1 MKRLIPALA
10 LIPFP
15 VLAQQAS
22 LPNVEVT
29 GIRDPAEPHYKTD
42 KADIG
47 PLGAQ
52 SLQDAPESITA
63 VPESLMEN
71 QQVYT
76 VNDTLRYLPSVEVRD
91 QQGFEVSRPQSRG
104 FMGSIVQSTRLDG
117 LNIIGTT
124 AIAAEDLSG
133 INVLNGL
140 AGGLYG
146 PEPAAGVFDYQ
157 TKKPTD
163 APLMRFTESYQSG
176 GIFTEHADVG
186 GRAGDNDEFG
196 YRVNVAHGQG
206 EGYVD
211 NSNFN
216 RTLASGTFD
225 WRVDPST
232 TITLHGSHYETNST
246 GLPGSIV
253 YDGGATPTKTNS
265 SSVLPAAIDPTRP
278 GYGQQGAGADLTTD
292 TGMAKIEHDFGDGW
306 TLTLGGLYQNAQR
319 DLYGITNTLI
329 DNKGDYT
336 VTKNFTAVPHF
347 DIGSNEAY
355 LNGKV
360 ALFGLENDVT
370 IGTNGFT
377 NGQYSY
383 HNSIA
388 KNFTGTFNLANPAVL
403 PIQAAIP
410 ATGGEYESGRLT
422 EQSIIT
428 GDTIHFDDQW
438 AVQGVLSTSFLH
450 EKSWAATGKQTGNDK
465 QDGAVSPTVSLIYKP
480 IPALTTYATFAQ
492 SIEEGDQAPA
502 GTANANQFMA
512 PYRDRSYEVGAKYAL
527 SDRFLVTVDGFRITR
542 PSAQT
547 LADNVF
553 QVVGT
558 QRNWGSELFVQG
570 DVTHEFSVYGGVT
583 YIDARLEGTG
593 NAATNNKLVV
603 GVPQFKEDVVLDLH
617 PDLTPGLGFTAAVHS
632 ESARAA
638 TDTNNSSA
646 PGYATVDLGVRYS
659 TAVMTEHHAVFRFQV
674 INVSDTRYYSSIAD
688 GNIVGSPGAN
698 TAYSGAPRTFE
709 ASIEADY

>member
-1 MKRLIPALA
+1 MKRLLPVIAL
-10 LIPFP
+10 LPFSAA
-15 VLAQQAS
+15 LAQQSS
-22 LPNVEVT
+22 LPNVVVT
-29 GIRDPAEPHYKTD
+29 GTLDPAEPRYKTD
-42 KADIG
+42 KADLG
-47 PLGAQ
+47 PLGPQA
-52 SLQDAPESITA
+52 LQDAPQSVTA
-63 VPESLMEN
+63 VTESLMEN
-71 QQVYT
+71 QQAYT

-104 FMGSIVQSTRLDG
+104 FQGSIVQNTRLDG

-133 INVLNGL
+133 ITVMNGL
-140 AGGLYG
+140 AGALYG
-146 PEPAAGVFDYQ
+146 PQTAAGVFDYQ

-163 APLMRFTESYQSG
+163 TPLIRFTESFQSG

-186 GRAGDNDEFG
+186 GRAGDDGQFG

-206 EGYVD
+206 EGTVAD
-211 NSNFN
+211 SNFD

-225 WRVDPST
+225 WRVDPDT
-232 TITLHGSHYETNST
+232 VIELHGSHYETNST

-253 YDGGATPTKTNS
+253 YDGGATGKTGGS
-265 SSVLPAAIDPTRP
+265 TVLPAAIDPTRL
-278 GYGQQGAGADLTTD
+278 GYGQPEAGADLITD
-292 TGMAKIEHDFGDGW
+292 TGMARISHDFGAGW
-306 TLTLGGLYQNAQR
+306 TLQLGGLYQNAQR
-319 DLYGITNTLI
+319 NLFGITNTLT

-355 LNGKV
+355 LNGK
-360 ALFGLENDVT
+360 LDILGLENDVT
-370 IGTNGFT
+370 FGTNGFI

-383 HNSIA
+383 RTSIA
-388 KNFTGTFNLANPAVL
+388 TNLGKGSLANPVIF
-403 PIQAAIP
+403 PIQSTIP
-410 ATGGEYESGRLT
+410 NTGGEYQSALLT
-422 EQSIIT
+422 EQSIVT

-438 AVQGVLSTSFLH
+438 ALQGVLSTSFLH
-450 EKSWAATGKQTGNDK
+450 EKSWNAASKLTASDS
-465 QDGAVSPTVSLIYKP
+465 QDGALSPTVSLIYKP

-502 GTANANQFMA
+502 GTLNQNQFMA
-512 PYRDRSYEVGAKYAL
+512 PYRDRSYEIGAKYAVN
-527 SDRFLVTVDGFRITR
+527 DHFRVAVDGFRMSR

-558 QRNWGSELFVQG
+558 QRNWGSELFVEG
-570 DVTHEFSVYGGVT
+570 DVTSEFSVYGGVT

-593 NAATNNKLVV
+593 SAATDDKLVV
-603 GVPQFKEDVVLDLH
+603 GVPHWKEDVVLDLH
-617 PDLTPGLGFTAAVHS
+617 PDLTPGFAFTAAVHS

-646 PGYATVDLGVRYS
+646 PGYATVDLGLRYS
-659 TAVMTEHHAVFRFQV
+659 TAVMSEHHAVFRFQV
-674 INVSDTRYYSSIAD
+674 INATDTRYFSSIAD

>member
-1 MKRLIPALA
+1 MKRFLPAFA
-10 LIPFP
+10 LLPFSA
-15 VLAQQAS
+15 VLAQQS
-22 LPNVEVT
+22 TVPNVIVEGT
-29 GIRDPAEPHYKTD
+29 RDPAEPLYKTD
-42 KADIG
+42 KVDLG
-47 PLGAQ
+47 PLGSQ
-52 SLQDAPESITA
+52 TLQDAPQSVTA

-71 QQVYT
+71 QQAYT

-104 FMGSIVQSTRLDG
+104 FQGSIVQNTRLDG

-124 AIAAEDLSG
+124 AIPAEDLSG
-133 INVLNGL
+133 IDVMNGL
-140 AGGLYG
+140 AGALYG
-146 PEPAAGVFDYQ
+146 PQTSAGVFDYQ

-163 APLMRFTESYQSG
+163 TPLIRFTESYQSG

-211 NSNFN
+211 NSNFD

-232 TITLHGSHYETNST
+232 TITVHGSHYETNST

-265 SSVLPAAIDPTRP
+265 SSVLPSAIDPTRP
-278 GYGQQGAGADLTTD
+278 GYGQQDAGADLITD
-292 TGMAKIEHDFGDGW
+292 TGMARIDHDFGGGW
-306 TLTLGGLYQNAQR
+306 TLELGGLYQNAQR
-319 DLYGITNTLI
+319 NLFGITNTLT

-336 VTKNFTAVPHF
+336 LTKNFTAVPHF

-355 LNGKV
+355 LNGK
-360 ALFGLENDVT
+360 LDILGTENDVT
-370 IGTNGFT
+370 FGTNGFI

-383 HNSIA
+383 RNSIA
-388 KNFTGTFNLANPAVL
+388 TTLGKSNLADPAIF
-403 PIQAAIP
+403 PIQSAIP
-410 ATGGEYESGRLT
+410 NNGGQYQSGLLT

-428 GDTIHFDDQW
+428 GDTVHFNDQW

-450 EKSWAATGKQTGNDK
+450 EKSWNTASKVTAEDD

-480 IPALTTYATFAQ
+480 VPALTTYATFAQ

-502 GTANANQFMA
+502 GTLNQNEFMA

-527 SDRFLVTVDGFRITR
+527 NDHFLVTVDGFRMTR

-558 QRNWGSELFVQG
+558 QRNWGSEFFIQG
-570 DVTHEFSVYGGVT
+570 DITPEFSVYGGVT
-583 YIDARLEGTG
+583 YLDARLEGTG
-593 NAATNNKLVV
+593 NAATDDKLVV
-603 GVPQFKEDVVLDLH
+603 GVPHWKEDVVLDLH
-617 PDLTPGLGFTAAVHS
+617 PDLTPGLAFTTAVHS

-646 PGYATVDLGVRYS
+646 TGYATVDLGVRYS

-674 INVSDTRYYSSIAD
+674 INATDTRYFSSIAD